1 LSLLRLRC
9 CCASIELFILTRFSP
24 VTSFPQSSDHAGNK
38 MAFGLNVFRR
48 PDDDD
53 DEHDDNVDKSKYA
66 VPFWSP
72 SSEAMSAMTHAWRLD
87 VIRDGVE
94 LPPIGIAERAVW
106 VIGRQPTCD
115 IVLEHGS
122 LSREHAVL
130 QFRSNGSLYV
140 FDLASTHGTFLNKQR
155 LDPHTYVPLK
165 NGDFLRFGAST
176 RQYVVQGGP
185 EVQPAARLR
194 VARDAVAAAAE
205 AAPVAAD
212 ADGAVFTGNAQDF
225 KAYVTAQRALAQSS
239 KKGKKLANVL
249 SARDAGFDSADM
261 RGNRAHS
268 DRDKERL
275 DFNEKRTFTTSSRDK
290 RAVMGST
297 ADAADDAADDDIPR
311 DGSDDDDDDDDDDGN
326 NQGEDETGG
335 DALAARRHFGLEHE
349 TNDTF
354 DDDDDFYDRAKPV
367 APTTAA
373 ATATAQAALGYEDLA
388 ARRDGLALERGRVRD
403 ELQWYAA
410 NVIDADE
417 FALSNAAAADAL
429 DQFEI
434 QQAAAEHKAVAK
446 RLEQLDADIADA
458 HAATIKLA
466 RIAVPPGSAA
476 AQIDAHVRAEALWL
490 RDAVVRQ
497 FMARLDQLCAGIK
510 RSRPQ
515 RPVAQ
520 SRARAALAS
529 KPAAL
534 TADEIAKEERA
545 LWDAQQRRKE
555 DERLAEDAQR
565 QRRAAEQEEQLRAQ
579 RAAQAALAAKGS
591 TAASATEAPQTA
603 KFSAG
608 LNSSVKRP
616 VKGPR
621 LENDAPNLDAVDA
634 AAAADDDDDDERVA
648 PKKRRTASQQQPQP
662 MYDSDVPVWTAP
674 SNQDGS
680 GRTALNDKLGY

>member
-1 LSLLRLRC
+1 M
-9 CCASIELFILTRFSP
+9 
-24 VTSFPQSSDHAGNK
+24 H
-38 MAFGLNVFRR
+38 
-48 PDDDD
+48 
-53 DEHDDNVDKSKYA
+53 
-66 VPFWSP
+66 
-72 SSEAMSAMTHAWRLD
+72 
-87 VIRDGVE
+87 
-94 LPPIGIAERAVW
+94 
-106 VIGRQPTCD
+106 
-115 IVLEHGS
+115 
-122 LSREHAVL
+122 
-130 QFRSNGSLYV
+130 
-140 FDLASTHGTFLNKQR
+140 
-155 LDPHTYVPLK
+155 
-165 NGDFLRFGAST
+165 
-176 RQYVVQGGP
+176 
-185 EVQPAARLR
+185 
-194 VARDAVAAAAE
+194 VARDAVAVSAE

-225 KAYVTAQRALAQSS
+225 KAYVSAQRALAQSS

-249 SARDAGFDSADM
+249 SARDAGFDSSDM

-297 ADAADDAADDDIPR
+297 ADAADDAGDDDIPR
-311 DGSDDDDDDDDDDGN
+311 DGSDDDDDDDNN

-354 DDDDDFYDRAKPV
+354 DDDDDFYDRAKPS
-367 APTTAA
+367 APKTAA
-373 ATATAQAALGYEDLA
+373 ATVTAQAALGYEDLA

-446 RLEQLDADIADA
+446 RLEQLDADIADV

-476 AQIDAHVRAEALWL
+476 AQIDAHVRTEALWL

-565 QRRAAEQEEQLRAQ
+565 QRRAAEQEEQLRIQ

-591 TAASATEAPQTA
+591 IAASATEAPQAA

-621 LENDAPNLDAVDA
+621 LENDTPNVDAVDAVDA
-634 AAAADDDDDDERVA
+634 ADEDDGNE
-648 PKKRRTASQQQPQP
+648 PKKRRTASQQQP

-674 SNQDGS
+674 SDQDGS